1 MKRMIVIVVA
11 TYMSLIFG
19 GCSTVPCSP
28 QIVKVQQ
35 KTQIKEPP
43 LPNLKN
49 PNEVCE
55 RGDDNCIEAAV
66 AELYIEVVKYVAK
79 FHESV
84 KAYQ

>member
-1 MKRMIVIVVA
+1 MKRMIAIA
-11 TYMSLIFG
+11 AAICMTLTLA
-19 GCSTVPCSP
+19 GCSTAQYSP

-35 KTQIKEPP
+35 KAQSKEPP

-55 RGDDNCIEAAV
+55 RWDNDCIEAAV

-79 FHESV
+79 FRENV
-84 KAYQ
+84 RAYQ

>member
-1 MKRMIVIVVA
+1 MKRMIVIAVA
-11 TYMSLIFG
+11 ICMSLIFG

-55 RGDDNCIEAAV
+55 RGDDDCIEAAV

-79 FHESV
+79 FRENV
-84 KAYQ
+84 RAYQ

>member
-1 MKRMIVIVVA
+1 MKRMIVIAVA
-11 TYMSLIFG
+11 ICMGLILA
-19 GCSTVPCSP
+19 GCSTAQSQP

-35 KTQIKEPP
+35 KVQIKEPP

-55 RGDDNCIEAAV
+55 RGDNNCIEAAV

-79 FHESV
+79 YRENV
-84 KAYQ
+84 RAYQ